1 MTNAIQVHG
10 VRKNHAFNL
19 HVKAFLKRNQETN
32 SLLHHNMLYQKKNKF
47 TIRNL
52 EKKKTSLETGI
63 IEFQISFAI
72 C

>member
-1 MTNAIQVHG
+1 
-10 VRKNHAFNL
+10 
-19 HVKAFLKRNQETN
+19 
-32 SLLHHNMLYQKKNKF
+32 MLYQKKNKF

-52 EKKKTSLETGI
+52 EKKTSLETGI